1 MFLLVNYA
9 VKQFCV
15 DYVKKIT
22 CFQNQIKVEI
32 GLAIEKALKAANDII
47 SGGINAIHAVKTQL
61 NRKSN
66 FAEKQ
71 R

>member
-1 MFLLVNYA
+1 MFLLVDYA
-9 VKQFCV
+9 VKQFWV

-22 CFQNQIKVEI
+22 YFQNQIKVEK
-32 GLAIEKALKAANDII
+32 GLAIEKALKGANDII
-47 SGGINAIHAVKTQL
+47 CGLINAIHAIKTQL